1 MKKLFFFIVMVIATV
16 TISAQ
21 TTSSSELTWQ
31 VLSEISLPDTCT
43 FVEGLTK
50 NGNPKVY
57 TVINGK
63 KVSINYNSYKKYKE
77 GNNILILVEWIKEG
91 KTKYTIRQLSKD
103 EVIKDMHIALNNY
116 EAIIDMIYKK
126 NPDLILD
133 IVMETNEYYI
143 LKELQDK
150 YTAVENEK

>member
-21 TTSSSELTWQ
+21 TTSSSESTWQ
-31 VLSEISLPDTCT
+31 VLSEVSLPDTCT

-50 NGNPKVY
+50 NNNPKVH

-63 KVSINYNSYKKYKE
+63 KVTVNYNSYKKYKE
-77 GNNILILVEWIKEG
+77 GNTILILVEWIKEG

-103 EVIKDMHIALNNY
+103 EILKDMHIALNNY
-116 EAIIDMIYKK
+116 EAIIDMVYKK
-126 NPDLILD
+126 NPNLILD
-133 IVMETNEYYI
+133 IVMETDEYYT

-150 YTAVENEK
+150 YNEK

>member
-16 TISAQ
+16 TVGAQ
-21 TTSSSELTWQ
+21 TTKMSEPTWQ
-31 VLSEISLPDTCT
+31 VISEISLPDTCT

-50 NGNPKVY
+50 NNNPKVH
-57 TVINGK
+57 TIINGK

-77 GNNILILVEWIKEG
+77 GNTILVLVKWTKED
-91 KTKYTIRQLSKD
+91 KIKYTIRQLSKD
-103 EVIKDMHIALNNY
+103 EILKDMHTALNNY

-126 NPDLILD
+126 NPNLILD
-133 IVMETNEYYI
+133 IIMETDEYHT

-150 YTAVENEK
+150 Y

>member
-21 TTSSSELTWQ
+21 TTSSSEPTWQ
-31 VLSEISLPDTCT
+31 ILSEISLPDTCT

-50 NGNPKVY
+50 SNNPKVH
-57 TVINGK
+57 TVIDGK

-77 GNNILILVEWIKEG
+77 GNTILILVEWIKEG
-91 KTKYTIRQLSKD
+91 KTKYTIRQLSKE

-116 EAIIDMIYKK
+116 EAIIDMVYKK
-126 NPDLILD
+126 NPNLILD
-133 IVMETNEYYI
+133 IITETDEYYT

>member
-1 MKKLFFFIVMVIATV
+1 MKTLFSFIVMVIATI
-16 TISAQ
+16 TIGAQ
-21 TTSSSELTWQ
+21 TTSSSESTWQ
-31 VLSEISLPDTCT
+31 VLSEVSLPDTCT

-50 NGNPKVY
+50 NNNPKVH

-63 KVSINYNSYKKYKE
+63 KVTVNYNSYKKYKE
-77 GNNILILVEWIKEG
+77 GNTILILVEWIKEG

-103 EVIKDMHIALNNY
+103 EILKDMHIALNNY
-116 EAIIDMIYKK
+116 EAIIDMVYKK

-133 IVMETNEYYI
+133 IIMETDEYYT

-150 YTAVENEK
+150 YNEK

>member
-1 MKKLFFFIVMVIATV
+1 MKTLFSFIVMVIATV

-21 TTSSSELTWQ
+21 TTSSSEPTWQ

-50 NGNPKVY
+50 NGNPKVH
-57 TVINGK
+57 TIINGK
-63 KVSINYNSYKKYKE
+63 KVSINYNNYKKYKE
-77 GNNILILVEWIKEG
+77 GNTILILVEWVKEG

-103 EVIKDMHIALNNY
+103 EVLKDMHTALNNY

-126 NPDLILD
+126 NPNLILD
-133 IVMETNEYYI
+133 IVMETDEYYT

-150 YTAVENEK
+150 YNEK

>member
-1 MKKLFFFIVMVIATV
+1 MVIATI

-21 TTSSSELTWQ
+21 TTSSSESTWQ
-31 VLSEISLPDTCT
+31 VLSEVSLPDTCT

-50 NGNPKVY
+50 NNNPKVH

-63 KVSINYNSYKKYKE
+63 KVTVNYNSYKKYKE
-77 GNNILILVEWIKEG
+77 GNTILILVEWIKEG

-103 EVIKDMHIALNNY
+103 EILKDMHIALNNY
-116 EAIIDMIYKK
+116 EAIIDMVYKK
-126 NPDLILD
+126 NPNLILD
-133 IVMETNEYYI
+133 IVMETDEYYT

-150 YTAVENEK
+150 YNEK

>member
-1 MKKLFFFIVMVIATV
+1 MVITTV

-21 TTSSSELTWQ
+21 TTSSSEPTWQ
-31 VLSEISLPDTCT
+31 VVSEISLPDTCT

-50 NGNPKVY
+50 NGNPKIH
-57 TVINGK
+57 TIINNK
-63 KVSINYNSYKKYKE
+63 KITINYNSYKKYKE
-77 GNNILILVEWIKEG
+77 GNTILILVEWIKEG

-103 EVIKDMHIALNNY
+103 EVLKDMHTALNNY

-133 IVMETNEYYI
+133 IVMETDEYYT
-143 LKELQDK
+143 LKELQNK
-150 YTAVENEK
+150 YTAKNEK

>member
-1 MKKLFFFIVMVIATV
+1 MKTLFSFIVMVIATV

-21 TTSSSELTWQ
+21 TTSSSEPTWQ

-50 NGNPKVY
+50 NGNPKVH
-57 TVINGK
+57 TIINNK
-63 KVSINYNSYKKYKE
+63 KITINYNSYKKYKE
-77 GNNILILVEWIKEG
+77 GNTILILVEWIKEG

-103 EVIKDMHIALNNY
+103 EVLKDMHTALNNY
-116 EAIIDMIYKK
+116 EAIIDIVYNK

-133 IVMETNEYYI
+133 IIMETDEYYT
-143 LKELQDK
+143 LKELKDK
-150 YTAVENEK
+150 YTAKNEK

>member
-21 TTSSSELTWQ
+21 TTSSSEPTWQ

-50 NGNPKVY
+50 NGNPKVH
-57 TVINGK
+57 TIINGK
-63 KVSINYNSYKKYKE
+63 KISINYNSYKKYKE
-77 GNNILILVEWIKEG
+77 GNTILILVEWIKEG

-103 EVIKDMHIALNNY
+103 EILKDMHIALNNY
-116 EAIIDMIYKK
+116 EAIIDMVYKK
-126 NPDLILD
+126 DPNLILD
-133 IVMETNEYYI
+133 IIMVTDEYYT

-150 YTAVENEK
+150 YNEK

>member
-21 TTSSSELTWQ
+21 TTSSSESTWQ

-50 NGNPKVY
+50 NGNPKVH

-63 KVSINYNSYKKYKE
+63 KVTINYNSYKKYKD
-77 GNNILILVEWIKEG
+77 GNTILILVEWIKEG

-103 EVIKDMHIALNNY
+103 EVLKDVHTALNNY

-133 IVMETNEYYI
+133 IVMETDEYYI

>member
-1 MKKLFFFIVMVIATV
+1 MVIATV

-21 TTSSSELTWQ
+21 TTSSSEPTWQ

-50 NGNPKVY
+50 NGNPKVH

-77 GNNILILVEWIKEG
+77 GNTILILVEWIKEG

-103 EVIKDMHIALNNY
+103 EVLKDMHTALNNY
-116 EAIIDMIYKK
+116 EAIIDIVYNK

-133 IVMETNEYYI
+133 IVMETDEYYI
-143 LKELQDK
+143 LKELKDK
-150 YTAVENEK
+150 YTTKNEK

>member
-1 MKKLFFFIVMVIATV
+1 MVIATV

-21 TTSSSELTWQ
+21 TTSSSEPTWQ
-31 VLSEISLPDTCT
+31 VVSEVSLPDTCT

-50 NGNPKVY
+50 NGNPKVH

-63 KVSINYNSYKKYKE
+63 KISINYNSYKKYKE
-77 GNNILILVEWIKEG
+77 GNTILILVEWIKEG
-91 KTKYTIRQLSKD
+91 KTKYTIRQLSKE
-103 EVIKDMHIALNNY
+103 EVLKDMYIALNNY
-116 EAIIDMIYKK
+116 EAIIDMVYKK
-126 NPDLILD
+126 NPNLILD
-133 IVMETNEYYI
+133 IIMETDEYYT